1 MLVDEQDTNI
11 LPLTCE
17 LVECSLDSSSI
28 CLRVYDKEVLL
39 RVWRVGDMLSE
50 SVCRRYHLKRVIA
63 HTPMP
68 ASKRPVTES

>member
-17 LVECSLDSSSI
+17 LVESSLDSSSI
-28 CLRVYDKEVLL
+28 GFRVYDKEVLL
-39 RVWRVGDMLSE
+39 GVWWVGDMLFE
-50 SVCRRYHLKRVIA
+50 SVCRRYRLKKGID